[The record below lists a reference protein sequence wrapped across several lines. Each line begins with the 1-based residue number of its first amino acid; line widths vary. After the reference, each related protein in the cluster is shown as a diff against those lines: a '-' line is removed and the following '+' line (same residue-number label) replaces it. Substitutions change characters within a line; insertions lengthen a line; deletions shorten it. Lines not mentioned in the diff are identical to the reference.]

1 MILKIDIMPIKTI
14 GTINKIDKY
23 SNKFT
28 KIAISKLPN
37 FDALKN
43 IISLSHNM
51 PQKVKSRVNLQ
62 FFCNYIIIKNV
73 KRKAK
78 YDKKI

>member
-1 MILKIDIMPIKTI
+1 MPIKTI

-37 FDALKN
+37 
-43 IISLSHNM
+43 ISLSHNM